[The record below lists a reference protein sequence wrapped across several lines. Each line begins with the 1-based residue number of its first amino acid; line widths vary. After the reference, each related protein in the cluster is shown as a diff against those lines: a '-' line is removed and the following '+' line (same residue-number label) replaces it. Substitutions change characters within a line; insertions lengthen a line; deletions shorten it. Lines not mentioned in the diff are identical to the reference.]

1 MISVSR
7 FAYISLGM
15 MLFGVACNYSS
26 PTASAP
32 ISIDRAQSNVLT
44 SPPFSVETVS
54 APDEILVG
62 ETTFTHSG
70 FRTQVTES
78 FSFEAA
84 LNDGPVTTITLSLQN
99 LSRPS
104 GSLQTRATINF
115 NRTFDNY
122 LELPTIDGP
131 LRLYLHRD
139 GTLRTEADPGGFT

>member
-1 MISVSR
+1 MISVSG
-7 FAYISLGM
+7 FAHLALGM
-15 MLFGVACNYSS
+15 MLFGVARNYGS

-32 ISIDRAQSNVLT
+32 ISIDRVQSSVLT
-44 SPPFSVETVS
+44 SPPFSAETAS

-62 ETTFTHSG
+62 ETTFSHSG

-84 LNDGPVTTITLSLQN
+84 LSDGTVTTITLSLQN

-115 NRTFDNY
+115 NRTIDSY